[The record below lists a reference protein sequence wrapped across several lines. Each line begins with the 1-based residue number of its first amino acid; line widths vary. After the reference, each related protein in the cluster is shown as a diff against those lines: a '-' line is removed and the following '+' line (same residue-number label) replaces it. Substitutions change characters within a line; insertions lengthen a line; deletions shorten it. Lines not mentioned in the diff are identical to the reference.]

1 MSLKVELIRFTYE
14 TLNSKQQIVNDFSEK
29 YPQCSKS
36 KLEQVFKEMFVKETR
51 NNDKRP
57 CYYAHASVL
66 EEL

>member
-1 MSLKVELIRFTYE
+1 
-14 TLNSKQQIVNDFSEK
+14 
-29 YPQCSKS
+29 
-36 KLEQVFKEMFVKETR
+36 VFKEMFVKEMR